1 MLVAYRVLIRT
12 PPRKSH
18 ETGARSFAVLTAAV
32 LAAAHGA
39 VQSSAS
45 LDDHRAQR
53 EAVVVEA
60 LATSGITAPGQN
72 PAGVRERGD

>member
-1 MLVAYRVLIRT
+1 MRQA
-12 PPRKSH
+12 P
-18 ETGARSFAVLTAAV
+18 ARSFAVLTAAV

-53 EAVVVEA
+53 EAVVTEA

-72 PAGVRERGD
+72 PARVRERGD